1 MIIAVHAADAHL
13 LSKFFLF
20 SRVSLLSLVNSF
32 LFSWSVYFQF
42 YLRGGMVPKRKNV
55 IMIIMLVMCF
65 FGRDGRSPPDV
76 GKPSHP
82 GQLGD
87 NKRPL

>member
-1 MIIAVHAADAHL
+1 ML
-13 LSKFFLF
+13 LMHIFFLSF
-20 SRVSLLSLVNSF
+20 SFFHVSLYFHLSTLF

-65 FGRDGRSPPDV
+65 FGRDGWSPPDV